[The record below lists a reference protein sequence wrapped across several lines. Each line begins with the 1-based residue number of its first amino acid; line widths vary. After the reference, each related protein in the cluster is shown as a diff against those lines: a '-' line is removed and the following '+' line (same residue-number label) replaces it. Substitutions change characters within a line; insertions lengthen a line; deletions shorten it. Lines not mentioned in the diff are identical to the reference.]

1 MVESKRI
8 SLNNYFNSSL
18 QYHVI
23 NLTIWFNSKGQSMV
37 SIIISSSPRRVL
49 PILSKNESDK
59 TNNQVKFIIY
69 FKSFLQA

>member
-49 PILSKNESDK
+49 PTLSKNESDK